1 MSCKIALGQTPS
13 WEVEGRVCW
22 PSRTTSAHSLLPC
35 GWERGQRPP
44 QGPVYHSP
52 AHQRGRCV
60 RGGGCGGARTA
71 LALSTPYKKQASL
84 GVCPPPSQSGPR
96 DGEKHSGTTHSA
108 WWGGP
113 GDPEEGTSSV
123 NVTGMQTPVSQERR
137 GCSLPESLAASG
149 SQAEAG
155 TGPTQPPAVSGEL
168 HSAREQVKTTS
179 NQTHARQ
186 LFAHVSRQLP
196 DTLAAE
202 FLSSLGRG
210 GEKIYIYLYAGV
222 PAASAL
228 HRGLISLP
236 PWSRW
241 PSVLRWPAGRRR
253 LASPRAAPARP
264 ESTCSAAARAAKPWA
279 RRG

>member
-1 MSCKIALGQTPS
+1 MSCKTALGQTPS
-13 WEVEGRVCW
+13 CQFEGRVCW
-22 PSRTTSAHSLLPC
+22 PSRTTSAHPLLPIR
-35 GWERGQRPP
+35 GWARGRTPP
-44 QGPVYHSP
+44 QGPVSPSP

-60 RGGGCGGARTA
+60 RGGGCGGAGTA
-71 LALSTPYKKQASL
+71 LALSTPYKKQAL
-84 GVCPPPSQSGPR
+84 WGVHPPPSRSGPR
-96 DGEKHSGTTHSA
+96 DGGKQATAHSA

-149 SQAEAG
+149 SQAEAS
-155 TGPTQPPAVSGEL
+155 TDPTQPPAVSGEL
-168 HSAREQVKTTS
+168 HSAQEQVKTTS

-186 LFAHVSRQLP
+186 LFAHVSRRLP
-196 DTLAAE
+196 DALAAE

-210 GEKIYIYLYAGV
+210 RENIYIYLYAGV

-228 HRGLISLP
+228 HCGLISLP

-253 LASPRAAPARP
+253 LASLQAGPAWL

>member
-1 MSCKIALGQTPS
+1 MQNSPGANPILGGS
-13 WEVEGRVCW
+13 
-22 PSRTTSAHSLLPC
+22 
-35 GWERGQRPP
+35 
-44 QGPVYHSP
+44 
-52 AHQRGRCV
+52 
-60 RGGGCGGARTA
+60 RGGGAGPAGPPALTPCSPSGAGQGARHLPKGRCPPA
-71 LALSTPYKKQASL
+71 LLTSEDGVCGVEAMVVQNSPCSLHPLQKQASW
-84 GVCPPPSQSGPR
+84 GVCPPPSRSGPR
-96 DGEKHSGTTHSA
+96 DGGKHSGTTHSA
-108 WWGGP
+108 RWGGP

-186 LFAHVSRQLP
+186 LFAHVSRRLP
-196 DTLAAE
+196 DALAAE

-210 GEKIYIYLYAGV
+210 GEKKNRYLYAGV
-222 PAASAL
+222 PAVSAL
-228 HRGLISLP
+228 RRGLISLP

-253 LASPRAAPARP
+253 LASLRAAPARP

>member
-1 MSCKIALGQTPS
+1 MCG
-13 WEVEGRVCW
+13 VEAVVVQEQ
-22 PSRTTSAHSLLPC
+22 PFLSPPLTKNKPC
-35 GWERGQRPP
+35 GVSTPHPVDRGQ
-44 QGPVYHSP
+44 GM
-52 AHQRGRCV
+52 
-60 RGGGCGGARTA
+60 GGNTQATA
-71 LALSTPYKKQASL
+71 
-84 GVCPPPSQSGPR
+84 
-96 DGEKHSGTTHSA
+96 HSA

-149 SQAEAG
+149 SQAEAS
-155 TGPTQPPAVSGEL
+155 TDPTQPPAVSGEL
-168 HSAREQVKTTS
+168 HSAQEQVKTTS

-186 LFAHVSRQLP
+186 LFAHVSRRLP
-196 DTLAAE
+196 DALAAE

-210 GEKIYIYLYAGV
+210 RENIYIYLYAGV

-228 HRGLISLP
+228 HCGLISLP

-253 LASPRAAPARP
+253 LASLQAGPARL